1 MGRGEMRGRKKWVRR
16 EMEEME
22 EMGLKMS
29 KSERERRGR
38 LGRREREREGRI
50 EDERKIKGLQE
61 RKETVVVCKHSG

>member
-1 MGRGEMRGRKKWVRR
+1 MIGGGEMRGRKKWVRR
-16 EMEEME
+16 EME

-61 RKETVVVCKHSG
+61 RKETVVACKHSG